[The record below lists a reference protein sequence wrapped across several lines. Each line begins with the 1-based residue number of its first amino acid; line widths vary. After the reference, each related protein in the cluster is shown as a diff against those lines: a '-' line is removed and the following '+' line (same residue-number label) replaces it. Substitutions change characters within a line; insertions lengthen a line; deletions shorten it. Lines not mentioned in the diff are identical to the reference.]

1 MTLIYPVGASV
12 QAEFSDRAWKCPAI

>member
-12 QAEFSDRAWKCPAI
+12 QAEFSDRAWKCPAL